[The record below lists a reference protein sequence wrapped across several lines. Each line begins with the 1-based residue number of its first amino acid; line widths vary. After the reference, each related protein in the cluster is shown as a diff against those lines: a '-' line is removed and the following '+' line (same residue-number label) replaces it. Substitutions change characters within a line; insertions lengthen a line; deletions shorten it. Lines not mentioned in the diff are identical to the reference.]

1 MKEVRVSNT
10 LSEAHTLPAW
20 LYTDPKV
27 LEAEKREIFRRTWQ
41 YVGHL
46 SQISNPGDYFTTEV
60 ADRPIIIS
68 RGQDGDIRAF
78 YNVCSHR
85 ASKLAEG
92 EGNKSVF
99 TCPYHAWTYRT
110 DGSLLRAPNMNGC
123 DHFDYQDFCLKT
135 IKLEIIH
142 SFIFVNLDPDAVSMK
157 TQYPDLFQHV
167 SKYDL
172 SRLKRVRVKETICKS
187 NWKIGI
193 DNYLECD
200 HCSIVHKTLVSKLDM
215 KQYEMSM
222 YDYYS
227 YQGTPLKG
235 KKMDFGLGQ
244 GGRYYWLYPNTW
256 FSFDP
261 GPANLSIHQSIPIDH
276 KTTKYVYTTFFL
288 TDEITEEEQELMAM
302 DELVR
307 KEDLDICEMV
317 QKGIET
323 GAYSQG
329 RFSLTEN
336 LVHHFHLLIQRDLE
350 KVLPLPQETFTTI
363 D

>member
-1 MKEVRVSNT
+1 
-10 LSEAHTLPAW
+10 
-20 LYTDPKV
+20 
-27 LEAEKREIFRRTWQ
+27 
-41 YVGHL
+41 
-46 SQISNPGDYFTTEV
+46 V

-172 SRLKRVRVKETICKS
+172 SSLKKVRVKETICKS

-235 KKMDFGLGQ
+235 KKMNFGLKEEDIIGFIQTHGFHSIQGQ
-244 GGRYYWLYPNTW
+244 
-256 FSFDP
+256 
-261 GPANLSIHQSIPIDH
+261 PI
-276 KTTKYVYTTFFL
+276 FL
-288 TDEITEEEQELMAM
+288 FTNQYQLTIRPRNMYIQ
-302 DELVR
+302 
-307 KEDLDICEMV
+307 
-317 QKGIET
+317 
-323 GAYSQG
+323 
-329 RFSLTEN
+329 RFS
-336 LVHHFHLLIQRDLE
+336 
-350 KVLPLPQETFTTI
+350 
-363 D
+363 